1 MMTRRGKQFCDA
13 LLPDWPSRSPDL
25 SPLDYWAWN
34 RIKTGLHKIE
44 GGWPK
49 TEQRMEEAIF
59 EVVESISQLE
69 LNRAILSFENK
80 IDSCLEAEGGHFEY
94 RR

>member
-1 MMTRRGKQFCDA
+1 M
-13 LLPDWPSRSPDL
+13 
-25 SPLDYWAWN
+25 AWN
-34 RIKTGLHKIE
+34 IIKTGLHKIE

-59 EVVESISQLE
+59 EVVESIFQLE

>member
-1 MMTRRGKQFCDA
+1 
-13 LLPDWPSRSPDL
+13 
-25 SPLDYWAWN
+25 
-34 RIKTGLHKIE
+34 
-44 GGWPK
+44 
-49 TEQRMEEAIF
+49 MEEAIF
-59 EVVESISQLE
+59 EVVESIFQLE